1 MHNLIEFT
9 PDQKDGFEEI
19 VNIGMGRAGD
29 SLARLLGVF
38 VELTA
43 PSIRFVLS
51 ENIGAELNDLIKV
64 ETVSGVCQGFFAE
77 DGSAGI
83 YGEAITI
90 FTDTSFNEL
99 TMLLA
104 FDDELTERGKQEL
117 LLDISNLLNGACLN
131 GIAEQLGDML
141 AFSAPSIIGQ
151 EIPIH
156 ELLDQENLNWEHAL
170 VLKVNYKVE
179 DRSFTCDLLLLMP
192 EKAIAALITK
202 IDRILEEL

>member
-1 MHNLIEFT
+1 MQKLIEFT
-9 PDQKDGFEEI
+9 ADQKDGFEEI

-43 PSIRFVLS
+43 PSIRFILS
-51 ENIGAELNDLIKV
+51 DNIGVELNDLIGV
-64 ETVSGVCQGFFAE
+64 DTVSGVRQGFFGAE
-77 DGSAGI
+77 GNTGI

-99 TMLLA
+99 TVLLA
-104 FDDELTERGKQEL
+104 FDDDLTERGKQEL

-131 GIAEQLGDML
+131 GIADQLDDVLGY
-141 AFSAPSIIGQ
+141 SAPCVIGQ
-151 EIPIH
+151 EIPIY

-170 VLKVNYKVE
+170 VLKVNYRVE

-192 EKAIAALITK
+192 EKAIESLVSK
-202 IDRILEEL
+202 IDSILEKL

>member
-1 MHNLIEFT
+1 MQDLIRFT
-9 PDQKDGFEEI
+9 ADQKDGFEEI

-43 PSIRFVLS
+43 PSIRFVLAD
-51 ENIGAELNDLIKV
+51 NINVELNDLIV
-64 ETVSGVCQGFFAE
+64 AETVSGVRQGFFGE
-77 DGSAGI
+77 EGHTGI

-90 FTDTSFNEL
+90 FADTSFNEL

-104 FDDELTERGKQEL
+104 FDDDLTDRGRQEL

-131 GIAEQLGDML
+131 GIAEQLGDVL
-141 AFSAPSIIGQ
+141 GFSAPSIIGQ

-156 ELLDQENLNWEHAL
+156 ELLDQENLTWEYAL

-192 EKAIAALITK
+192 EKAIETLITK